1 MRICFR
7 NRYSQFVIK
16 VVFALRFIAL
26 WLWRARVFNR
36 SHELKNLSGHSERF
50 FVALSKASRNFP
62 SACRPDSP

>member
-7 NRYSQFVIK
+7 IRYSQVVIK
-16 VVFALRFIAL
+16 VVFAVRFIAL
-26 WLWRARVFNR
+26 WVWRARVFNR
-36 SHELKNLSGHSERF
+36 LRELKNLSDHSERF